1 MFYDTNKVDKILIC
15 KYCEGRLDIPKS
27 LPCGEAIC
35 TLCETS
41 IQILEINKFGC
52 LVCKEKHEMPKKGLL
67 IMKPLL
73 ELLSIKPDKV
83 SRGKAFDS
91 LLKLL
96 DEIEKKCSYIKLSI
110 EKSSD
115 LVNKHCL
122 DLKNDVQLKA
132 EEAIQQI
139 NDISCQTIVIIDEYE
154 KEMIEYNKN
163 NSKLLDEF
171 NEIAK
176 SVKME
181 YLRKYEVDEEMIIKS
196 SEEATN
202 LIKKAELEI
211 ENLKNIIFDG
221 RFLMFEKNS
230 QKIEK
235 SILGIT
241 KVHFTIDSVFLSGL
255 EQFRDLMSLCGFPI
269 DQKWNLIYRASQDG
283 FEASQFHSKC
293 DDKSNTLVIIKS
305 ENDNIFGGYTE
316 QSWSGQD
323 YKNDENAFIFSLINK
338 LNKPLKMKCIN
349 SEQAIFCFNNVGPSF
364 GEYDLEIVN
373 NSNTNSYSN
382 SKVGNSYTKPDCA
395 KRSNEVKSFLAGSHK
410 FQVSEIEV
418 YTKQ

>member
-1 MFYDTNKVDKILIC
+1 LLC

-41 IQILEINKFGC
+41 IQILEKNKFDC

-154 KEMIEYNKN
+154 KEMIEYNKT

-176 SVKME
+176 ELGTFHSVKME
-181 YLRKYEVDEEMIIKS
+181 YLRKYEVDDEMIIKS

-241 KVHFTIDSVFLSGL
+241 KIHFTIDSVILSGL

-283 FEASQFHSKC
+283 FEASQFHAKC

-338 LNKPLKMKCIN
+338 LNKPSKMKCFD
-349 SEQAIFCFNNVGPSF
+349 SKRAIFCNSDFGPNF
-364 GEYDLEIVN
+364 GSYDIEIFN